1 MSDIVRFGISIPAD
15 LIASFDQFTAGR
27 HYTNRSEAI
36 RDLIR
41 DKLVK
46 REWDVKI
53 KGKKVIGTI
62 TSVYDHH
69 KRELLNKLTDLQ
81 HDFHEHI
88 ISSQHIHLDHHNCL
102 EVIIVRGESEKVRQL
117 ADKINALKG
126 IKHSRLTMTTSGL
139 DLK

>member
-1 MSDIVRFGISIPAD
+1 MSDIIRFGISIPAD
-15 LIASFDQFTAGR
+15 LIASFDQFIAER

-41 DKLVK
+41 EKLVQ
-46 REWDVKI
+46 REWAAKI
-53 KGKKVIGTI
+53 KGKQVIGTI

-81 HDFHEHI
+81 HDFHENI

-102 EVIIVRGESEKVRQL
+102 EVIIVRGEAEKVRQL
-117 ADKINALKG
+117 ADKLNALKG
-126 IKHSRLTMTTSGL
+126 IKHSQLTMTTSGL